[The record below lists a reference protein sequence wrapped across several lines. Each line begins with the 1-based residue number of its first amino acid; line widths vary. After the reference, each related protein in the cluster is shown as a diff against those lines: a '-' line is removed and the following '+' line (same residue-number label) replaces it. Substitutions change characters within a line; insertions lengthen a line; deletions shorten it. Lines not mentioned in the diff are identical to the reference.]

1 MKQTNE
7 SNPPKILNKNLGLDN
22 LNTFGASDSRDHK
35 EMNISKRYDPKP
47 IDDNKI
53 SDITAPKG
61 PPRFITFGSLV

>member
-35 EMNISKRYDPKP
+35 EMNISKRYDPMP

-61 PPRFITFGSLV
+61 PPRFITLGSLV